1 MTLEE
6 KTFGRSEFFLSSK
19 ISKVYKFRLKNLV
32 QALTHSNWVQALMQ
46 VTELL
51 PMKEAH
57 ILK

>member
-6 KTFGRSEFFLSSK
+6 KTFGRSEFFLSRK

-32 QALTHSNWVQALMQ
+32 QALTHMS

-51 PMKEAH
+51 PMKEAR